1 MDQRESKALRQ
12 TILGVLEVF
21 AANAILVA
29 LILALLSVL
38 GGTVSFL
45 FPVALAFG
53 LTQFIYVIPRE
64 IYLYRKKRWP
74 RFKGVLIGA
83 AIAAFL
89 NGGCWLL
96 VYQILSNT
104 HY

>member
-1 MDQRESKALRQ
+1 MNQKESKALWQ

-21 AANAILVA
+21 AVA
-29 LILALLSVL
+29 LFFTLLSAF
-38 GGTVSFL
+38 GGPFSFL
-45 FPVALAFG
+45 FPVLLAFG

-83 AIAAFL
+83 AIVALL

-96 VYQILSNT
+96 IHQILSNT

>member
-1 MDQRESKALRQ
+1 MNQKESKAFQQ
-12 TILGVLEVF
+12 TILGVVEVF
-21 AANAILVA
+21 VVDATIVA
-29 LILALLSVL
+29 LLFAI
-38 GGTVSFL
+38 GGTVSAL
-45 FPVALAFG
+45 FPVALSFG
-53 LTQFIYVIPRE
+53 VTQLIYVIPRG
-64 IYLYRKKRWP
+64 IYLYRQKRWP

>member
-1 MDQRESKALRQ
+1 MNQKESKALWQ
-12 TILGVLEVF
+12 TILGVFEVF
-21 AANAILVA
+21 AVA
-29 LILALLSVL
+29 LLLALLSAF
-38 GGTVSFL
+38 GGTFSFL
-45 FPVALAFG
+45 VPVVVTFG

-96 VYQILSNT
+96 VYRMLSNT